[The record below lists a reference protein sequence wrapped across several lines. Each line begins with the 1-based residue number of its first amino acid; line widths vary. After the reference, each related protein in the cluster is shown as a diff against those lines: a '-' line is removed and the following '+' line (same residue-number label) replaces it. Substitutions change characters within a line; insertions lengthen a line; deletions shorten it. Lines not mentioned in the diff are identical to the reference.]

1 MDYALDLKNFHQGS
15 ANRMIVPILVATESP
30 SYSTTVMTS
39 HYDDGI
45 YEPLMTNAEGP
56 PRVFEMVLHLEVET
70 SQNAVALAD

>member
-1 MDYALDLKNFHQGS
+1 
-15 ANRMIVPILVATESP
+15 MIVPILVATESP

-45 YEPLMTNAEGP
+45 YEPLMTNAEGL